1 MRKILRRS
9 MTVILL
15 VGVLAACN
23 DNDQETEKKTE
34 NQQTSVETEAVVKD
48 DFMIE
53 KTVYGRISPSSTTP
67 VTLESPGEIDTL
79 KVDDGDEV
87 KEDDLIAILKTPA
100 GKQNIRAPKD
110 GDITSL
116 DAAVGDTVSD
126 DDPLAVI
133 ADMDKLKLEFSVTS
147 GVQSLFSKDD
157 TLDATVDDQKLEAKI
172 TSIDSMPDDTGLYP
186 VKATAKN
193 EDKNVLPGMIAT
205 MQVPENRV
213 KDAIIVPTAAIVE
226 EDEESFVF
234 VIKDDKAEKIDVEIE
249 ETQSNKTA
257 IKGDVKADDQVV
269 VDGQMTLNDGDAVNV
284 VKGE

>member
-1 MRKILRRS
+1 MRKTLRCG

-15 VGVLAACN
+15 AGVLAACN
-23 DNDQETEKKTE
+23 DNDQDTEKQKE
-34 NQQTSVETEAVVKD
+34 SQEISVETEAAIKD
-48 DFMIE
+48 DFTIE

-79 KVDDGDEV
+79 KVENGDEV

-157 TLDATVDDQKLEAKI
+157 TLDANVDDQELDAKI
-172 TSIDSMPDDTGLYP
+172 ISIDTMPDDTGLYP

-193 EDKNVLPGMIAT
+193 KDKAILPGMIAT
-205 MQVPENRV
+205 LHVPEKRV
-213 KDAIIVPTAAIVE
+213 KDATIVPTAAIIE
-226 EDEESFVF
+226 EEEAFVF
-234 VIKDDKAEKIDVEIE
+234 VIKDDKAEKIDVETE
-249 ETQSNKTA
+249 ETQSDKTA
-257 IKGDVKADDQVV
+257 VKGDIKADDQVV
-269 VDGQMTLNDGDAVNV
+269 VDGQMTLNDGDTVNV
-284 VKGE
+284 MKGE